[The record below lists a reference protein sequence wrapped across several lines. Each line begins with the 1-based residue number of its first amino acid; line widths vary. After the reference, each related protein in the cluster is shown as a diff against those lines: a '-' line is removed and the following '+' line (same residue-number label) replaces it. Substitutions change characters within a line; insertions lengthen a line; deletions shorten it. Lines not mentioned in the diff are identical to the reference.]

1 MSHICVP
8 ASQDVIIHLK
18 VLLINVTWDAQFGNE
33 SSETLKNLSSVIENS
48 VSNVHLITCI
58 DSEWC
63 FFPYEND
70 IKFHN
75 YQQRHL

>member
-1 MSHICVP
+1 MSHICFP

-33 SSETLKNLSSVIENS
+33 SSDTFKHLSSVIGNS
-48 VSNVHLITCI
+48 VSNIYLIIYLIAI
-58 DSEWC
+58 DV
-63 FFPYEND
+63 FPYEND

-75 YQQRHL
+75 YQQRHF